1 MQQLQ
6 SIDGGRM
13 LHLLQ
18 QSNPCKAEALLEDL
32 LSHILALKIRK
43 IFLCCQLRRQLWF
56 SILFLLRQG
65 RQPIIVPL
73 QCLSC
78 SQGCIQSVKCHTLA
92 QAILRYRWP
101 LLALSVSARHSPFTC
116 LSAGDCCW
124 SLLRFNLS
132 AHHCAPAMGTC
143 LSAYD
148 E

>member
-1 MQQLQ
+1 
-6 SIDGGRM
+6 M

-73 QCLSC
+73 RCLF
-78 SQGCIQSVKCHTLA
+78 
-92 QAILRYRWP
+92 R
-101 LLALSVSARHSPFTC
+101 LSGAAYSP
-116 LSAGDCCW
+116 
-124 SLLRFNLS
+124 
-132 AHHCAPAMGTC
+132 
-143 LSAYD
+143 
-148 E
+148 